1 MPPEALN
8 TKLKKD
14 TFDSLTSPK
23 SQLTYA
29 IDNNEANIEDKVIGR
44 RKNPQHVVA
53 INNQSYLYNPLN
65 IAKLFTTKLRQLTN
79 TKEFEA
85 TLAIKQVYQNIRL
98 RISFKSYAMQNKAV
112 ITDIKRAV
120 CGYLNAYTL
129 WNTKFKLLKVY
140 RI

>member
-44 RKNPQHVVA
+44 RKNPQQVVT
-53 INNQSYLYNPLN
+53 INNQSYLHNPVN
-65 IAKLFTTKLRQLTN
+65 ISKVLTTNVNQLTH
-79 TKEFEA
+79 TKQFEA
-85 TLAIKQVYQNIRL
+85 RDGQAI
-98 RISFKSYAMQNKAV
+98 
-112 ITDIKRAV
+112 DRADF
-120 CGYLNAYTL
+120 G
-129 WNTKFKLLKVY
+129 
-140 RI
+140 